1 MIVKLDLYQKT
12 KDLARNAITMSSLTA
27 SLDAQNAAIIMELF
41 VPNAI
46 LKNVPSVKEPYL

>member
-12 KDLARNAITMSSLTA
+12 KDLARNAITMSSLTV